1 MKNRAPIVASAL
13 LVVATSTLAQN
24 QMLDTL
30 KGQLHKSNT
39 EPSATAGSGSRMG
52 GAAGALAGN
61 LGLSMPSIGSSTM
74 GNAAGVLEYCVK
86 NNYLSADAAGGVKD
100 KLLGAVTGQKPQE
113 TGYASGVQGMLQG
126 SDGKSFS
133 LDGINSQLKTKACD
147 YVLANAKSLI

>member
-1 MKNRAPIVASAL
+1 MKHRAL
-13 LVVATSTLAQN
+13 LVAALLAATTSAFAQN

-30 KGQLHKSNT
+30 KGQLGKPN
-39 EPSATAGSGSRMG
+39 ATSGTGLGGEAASG
-52 GAAGALAGN
+52 GAAAGLASS
-61 LGLSMPSIGSSTM
+61 LGLSMPSIGTSTM

-126 SDGKSFS
+126 GDGKSLS
-133 LDGINSQLKTKACD
+133 LDSVNSQLKTKACD
-147 YVLANAKSLI
+147 YVLSNAKSLI